1 MSQYSHSV
9 ESGRAEPS
17 PGGSAGD
24 GAAVARTA
32 ESLSAAP
39 SGERA
44 AGSVEAVHPG
54 QLLEEPPPDAVQ
66 QHRISEVQT
75 AVYRFLRYA
84 ASRSDIELDKA
95 LIDSLI
101 PVLRKKPNALTP
113 EDEAVLWDGYNRMS
127 KLVAPA
133 TDESLDI
140 TDQIRQARAS
150 PTRSEATKTW
160 PVVNRIR
167 WELRKTV
174 YLLITMV
181 AMFLITQAYVILLTD
196 ALQDH
201 TELRKEYESVN
212 AQIGDLRAASP
223 GIKDDAA
230 PVKPLVDR
238 RADLDRKLEVTHRA
252 EARLMEI
259 WWWLYPEPAASKDSE
274 VKDSEEQIKYVHAIE
289 SYSRSLLSIL
299 SQYILPLILG
309 LLGAIAYLVRRSLFN
324 LSYNSYAPSFGGQF
338 AMRMCLGGLLGVIGG
353 IMFSL
358 DQAELKTYNLSTVV
372 VAFLMGYSVEFAFT
386 LFDRLIERGRS
397 LFTAQVRSS
406 ETPNAQPS
414 ASKP

>member
-1 MSQYSHSV
+1 MSPHPHS
-9 ESGRAEPS
+9 AEPERV
-17 PGGSAGD
+17 D
-24 GAAVARTA
+24 L
-32 ESLSAAP
+32 LSATP
-39 SGERA
+39 SGELA
-44 AGSVEAVHPG
+44 AGSVVTIQPG
-54 QLLEEPPPDAVQ
+54 QGVEEPPPAPPDTVQ
-66 QHRISEVQT
+66 QHRISEVQA

-84 ASRSDIELDKA
+84 ASRPDIELGKA
-95 LIDSLI
+95 LIDGVI
-101 PVLRKKPNALTP
+101 PVLRRKPDTLTP
-113 EDEAVLWDGYNRMS
+113 EDEAVLWDGYNRLS

-150 PTRSEATKTW
+150 PRSEAVKTW
-160 PVVNRIR
+160 PVVTCIR
-167 WELRKTV
+167 SELRKTV

-181 AMFLITQAYVILLTD
+181 AIFVVTQAYVILLTD

-212 AQIGDLRAASP
+212 AQVGDLRAANP
-223 GIKDDAA
+223 DIREDVA
-230 PVKPLVDR
+230 PLKPLMDR
-238 RADLDRKLEVTHRA
+238 EADLDRKLEVTHRA

-259 WWWLYPEPAASKDSE
+259 WWWLYPEPAASKDPE
-274 VKDSEEQIKYVHAIE
+274 VKDSEEKIKYVHAIE

-338 AMRMCLGGLLGVIGG
+338 SMRLCLGGLLGVIGG

-358 DQAELKTYNLSTVV
+358 DQAEIKTYSLSTVI

-397 LFTAQVRSS
+397 LFTPQVRSS
-406 ETPNAQPS
+406 DAPTALPPAT
-414 ASKP
+414 KP